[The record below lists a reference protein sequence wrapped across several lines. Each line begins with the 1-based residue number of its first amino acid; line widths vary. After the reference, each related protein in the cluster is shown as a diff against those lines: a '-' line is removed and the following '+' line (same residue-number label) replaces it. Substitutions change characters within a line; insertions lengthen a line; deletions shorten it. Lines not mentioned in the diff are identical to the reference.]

1 MVVAAEKAS
10 PAAQGVVGVNV
21 ARASSSSSSPEV
33 ELASIVAD
41 GGRGHD
47 GDYSEISKEDIA
59 RTVECLLH
67 PDDLENSVG
76 GAAYQEHVPPLH
88 IRESVL
94 RSIEHSLHCTVSIV
108 GLSCIIVLVDEQ
120 YLEYIASPPF
130 LLAIV
135 GVTGTAGTVG
145 QGIVMSL
152 GMIWS
157 LLLSLVAITAFS
169 LPFYCS
175 PIAHS
180 VVWFFF
186 LWFMRYW
193 LSWTGKVNLASVSAV
208 YMLTALVSLLRT
220 VDAETCDYTT
230 WPKLLRVYAVF
241 GLGTT
246 ACFIAAFIPY
256 PRFNCTDAAQ
266 LNRRVLR
273 DATRTI
279 KASLSIMLLNGHRA
293 AKRRER
299 DRVNQQEEHLMAKAA
314 TTTLKKV
321 VLSGVKK
328 QDMQHA
334 DDTQPQ
340 TSASHET
347 NGDYEE
353 DDDDLRSKDS
363 SGAGDSLPPA
373 DGGANGVGPTAAGA
387 GQKSLDEQFD
397 ALDEAMVHHVHLLEQ
412 LRSHMDSDLTASAQV
427 CTLASEIA

>member
-1 MVVAAEKAS
+1 MVAEKET
-10 PAAQGVVGVNV
+10 PAQAEVHVNV
-21 ARASSSSSSPEV
+21 ARAASPEV
-33 ELASIVAD
+33 ELAPIVANGSRGDDD
-41 GGRGHD
+41 GGK
-47 GDYSEISKEDIA
+47 ISKEDIA
-59 RTVECLLH
+59 RTVECLLN
-67 PDDLENSVG
+67 PEDLENSVG
-76 GAAYQEHVPPLH
+76 GAAYQEHVPSLH

-108 GLSCIIVLVDEQ
+108 GLSCIIVFVDEQ

-135 GVTGTAGTVG
+135 GVTGTAGTIG
-145 QGIVMSL
+145 QGIVMSI

-279 KASLSIMLLNGHRA
+279 KASLSIMLLSGHRA

-299 DRVNQQEEHLMAKAA
+299 DRVQHQEEHLMAKAA
-314 TTTLKKV
+314 TKTLKKV
-321 VLSGVKK
+321 VLSGLN
-328 QDMQHA
+328 QDLQHA
-334 DDTQPQ
+334 QDTQPQ
-340 TSASHET
+340 TSASL
-347 NGDYEE
+347 NE
-353 DDDDLRSKDS
+353 DNLSSKHS
-363 SGAGDSLPPA
+363 SGAERSFSGSNDE
-373 DGGANGVGPTAAGA
+373 GPTASHA
-387 GQKSLDEQFD
+387 SLDEQFD
-397 ALDEAMVHHVHLLEQ
+397 SLDEAMVHHVHLLEQ

-427 CTLASEIA
+427 CTLSSEIL